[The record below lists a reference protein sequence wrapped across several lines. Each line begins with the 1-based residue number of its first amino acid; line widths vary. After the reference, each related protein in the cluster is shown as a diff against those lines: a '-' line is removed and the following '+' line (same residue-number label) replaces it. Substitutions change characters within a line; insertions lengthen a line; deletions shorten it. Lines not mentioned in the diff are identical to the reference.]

1 MHFMGWRWDEE
12 ITSGESCAGLLHQS
26 SEKRTVKQARKWQ
39 IEWNLAR
46 LSPSNSR
53 VGADAQ
59 FWLYSSLMAQGEES
73 MVEIN
78 GSHNAP
84 LAALPS
90 GWFLELEPTN
100 IILPFIV
107 AASPSVLLTC
117 NWRIFTFSLFSSPV
131 ADLPDKSPL
140 SSNFLGF
147 LEVDGWLEWWS

>member
-1 MHFMGWRWDEE
+1 MTMRWEDHIWGELRLTFTPE
-12 ITSGESCAGLLHQS
+12 FWEGNSGTGPEMANRMKS
-26 SEKRTVKQARKWQ
+26 SSS
-39 IEWNLAR
+39 L
-46 LSPSNSR
+46 SNSR

-107 AASPSVLLTC
+107 AEPKRPPHL
-117 NWRIFTFSLFSSPV
+117 
-131 ADLPDKSPL
+131 
-140 SSNFLGF
+140 
-147 LEVDGWLEWWS
+147 